1 MNLPFTPNKTVL
13 KWTVLLIGLLV
24 ICYSLTKIQV
34 HIDCLG
40 CTQNPATPKQINKET
55 IVNNDKVTTLDVL
68 AASTSNTET
77 VVMCP
82 KYMLPELP
90 PLPKLP
96 PKEVLVTL
104 DKDQLNAVLYQQ
116 VRSHQE
122 RVLNA
127 RKILYASYEEY
138 LKGCN

>member
-1 MNLPFTPNKTVL
+1 MNLPLTPNKTVL

-40 CTQNPATPKQINKET
+40 CTQNLATPKQINKET

-68 AASTSNTET
+68 AASSSNTEPI
-77 VVMCP
+77 VMCP
-82 KYMLPELP
+82 KFILPELP

-96 PKEVLVTL
+96 PKEILVTL

-122 RVLNA
+122 QVLNA
-127 RKILYASYEEY
+127 RKILYGSYEEY
-138 LKGCN
+138 LKSCN

>member
-1 MNLPFTPNKTVL
+1 MNLPFTLNKTVL
-13 KWTVLLIGLLV
+13 KWTVLLIGLLG

-68 AASTSNTET
+68 AASSSNTEPI
-77 VVMCP
+77 VMCP
-82 KYMLPELP
+82 KFILPEVP
-90 PLPKLP
+90 PFPKLP

-104 DKDQLNAVLYQQ
+104 DKDQLNAVLYQHI
-116 VRSHQE
+116 RSHQE
-122 RVLNA
+122 QVLNA

-138 LKGCN
+138 LKSCN

>member
-40 CTQNPATPKQINKET
+40 CTQNLATPKQINKET
-55 IVNNDKVTTLDVL
+55 IVNNDKVTTLDAL
-68 AASTSNTET
+68 AASTSNAET
-77 VVMCP
+77 VIMCP
-82 KYMLPELP
+82 KYTLPELP

-96 PKEVLVTL
+96 PKEILVTL
-104 DKDQLNAVLYQQ
+104 DKDQLNAVLYQHI
-116 VRSHQE
+116 RSHQE
-122 RVLNA
+122 RLLNA
-127 RKILYASYEEY
+127 RKILYGSYEEY
-138 LKGCN
+138 LKSCN

>member
-1 MNLPFTPNKTVL
+1 MNLPFTLNKTVL

-40 CTQNPATPKQINKET
+40 CTQNPTTPKQINKET
-55 IVNNDKVTTLDVL
+55 IVNNDKVTTLDIL

-77 VVMCP
+77 VIMCP
-82 KYMLPELP
+82 KYTLPDSP

-104 DKDQLNAVLYQQ
+104 DKDQLNAVLYQH

-127 RKILYASYEEY
+127 RKVLYASYEEY
-138 LKGCN
+138 LKTCN

>member
-1 MNLPFTPNKTVL
+1 MNLPLTPNKTVL

-34 HIDCLG
+34 HIDYLG
-40 CTQNPATPKQINKET
+40 CTQNPTTPKQINKET

-68 AASTSNTET
+68 AASSSNTEP

-82 KYMLPELP
+82 KFILPELP

-96 PKEVLVTL
+96 PKEILVTL
-104 DKDQLNAVLYQQ
+104 DKDQLNAVLYQHI
-116 VRSHQE
+116 RSHQE
-122 RVLNA
+122 RLLNA
-127 RKILYASYEEY
+127 RKILYGSYEEY
-138 LKGCN
+138 LKSCN

>member
-1 MNLPFTPNKTVL
+1 MNLPFTLNKTVL
-13 KWTVLLIGLLV
+13 KWTVLLISLLG

-40 CTQNPATPKQINKET
+40 CTQNPATPKSINKET

-68 AASTSNTET
+68 AASTNNANS

-82 KYMLPELP
+82 KFILPELP

-96 PKEVLVTL
+96 PKEILVTL
-104 DKDQLNAVLYQQ
+104 DKDQLNAVLYQH

-127 RKILYASYEEY
+127 RKILYTSYEEY
-138 LKGCN
+138 LKSCN

>member
-40 CTQNPATPKQINKET
+40 CTQNPVIPKQINKET

-68 AASTSNTET
+68 AASAGNTET
-77 VVMCP
+77 TVMCP
-82 KYMLPELP
+82 KYTLPELP

-96 PKEVLVTL
+96 PKEILVTL
-104 DKDQLNAVLYQQ
+104 DKDQLNAVLYQHI
-116 VRSHQE
+116 RSHQE
-122 RVLNA
+122 RLLNE
-127 RKILYASYEEY
+127 RKILYGSYEEY
-138 LKGCN
+138 LKSCN

>member
-1 MNLPFTPNKTVL
+1 MNLPLTPNKTVL

-40 CTQNPATPKQINKET
+40 CTQNPTTPKQINKET

-68 AASTSNTET
+68 AASSSSTGT

-82 KYMLPELP
+82 KFILPELP

-96 PKEVLVTL
+96 PKEILVTL
-104 DKDQLNAVLYQQ
+104 DKDQLNAVLYQHI
-116 VRSHQE
+116 RSHQE
-122 RVLNA
+122 LLLNA
-127 RKILYASYEEY
+127 RKILYGSYEEY
-138 LKGCN
+138 LKSCN

>member
-1 MNLPFTPNKTVL
+1 MNLPFTLNKTVL
-13 KWTVLLIGLLV
+13 KWTVLLISLLG

-40 CTQNPATPKQINKET
+40 CTQNPATPKPINKET
-55 IVNNDKVTTLDVL
+55 IVNKDKVTTLDVL
-68 AASTSNTET
+68 AASTSNTNS

-82 KYMLPELP
+82 KFILPVLP
-90 PLPKLP
+90 ALPKLP

-104 DKDQLNAVLYQQ
+104 DKDQLNAVLYQH

-127 RKILYASYEEY
+127 RKILYTSYEEY
-138 LKGCN
+138 LKSCN

>member
-13 KWTVLLIGLLV
+13 KWTVLFISLLV

-40 CTQNPATPKQINKET
+40 CTQNPATPKQINKEN

-68 AASTSNTET
+68 AASTSNTKT

-82 KYMLPELP
+82 KFNLPELP

-104 DKDQLNAVLYQQ
+104 DKDQLNTVLYLQ

-122 RVLNA
+122 QVLNA

-138 LKGCN
+138 LKSCN

>member
-1 MNLPFTPNKTVL
+1 MNLPFTLNKTVL
-13 KWTVLLIGLLV
+13 KWMVLLISLLG

-40 CTQNPATPKQINKET
+40 CTQNPVTPKQINKDT
-55 IVNNDKVTTLDVL
+55 ILNNDQVTTLDVL
-68 AASTSNTET
+68 AASTSNTNS

-82 KYMLPELP
+82 KFILPELP

-104 DKDQLNAVLYQQ
+104 DKDQINAVLYQH

-138 LKGCN
+138 LKTCN

>member
-40 CTQNPATPKQINKET
+40 CTQNLATPKQINKET
-55 IVNNDKVTTLDVL
+55 IVNNDKVTTLDAL
-68 AASTSNTET
+68 AASTSNAET
-77 VVMCP
+77 VIMCP
-82 KYMLPELP
+82 KYTLPELP

-96 PKEVLVTL
+96 PKEILVTL

-122 RVLNA
+122 QVLNA
-127 RKILYASYEEY
+127 RKILYGSYEEY
-138 LKGCN
+138 LKSCN

>member
-1 MNLPFTPNKTVL
+1 MNLPFTSNKTVL
-13 KWTVLLIGLLV
+13 KWTVLLISLLG

-68 AASTSNTET
+68 AASTNNANS

-82 KYMLPELP
+82 KFILPVLP
-90 PLPKLP
+90 ALPKLP

-104 DKDQLNAVLYQQ
+104 DKDQLNAVLYQH

-122 RVLNA
+122 RLLNA
-127 RKILYASYEEY
+127 RKILYTSYGEY
-138 LKGCN
+138 LKSCN

>member
-1 MNLPFTPNKTVL
+1 MNLPFTLNKTVL
-13 KWTVLLIGLLV
+13 KWTVLLISLLV

-40 CTQNPATPKQINKET
+40 CTQNPTTPKQINKDN
-55 IVNNDKVTTLDVL
+55 IVNNDQVTTLDVL
-68 AASTSNTET
+68 AASTSNTNA

-82 KYMLPELP
+82 KFILPELP

-104 DKDQLNAVLYQQ
+104 DKDQLNAVLYQHI
-116 VRSHQE
+116 RSHQE
-122 RVLNA
+122 RLLNA
-127 RKILYASYEEY
+127 RKILYGSYEEY
-138 LKGCN
+138 LKSCN